1 MSTPKP
7 QGKANLLHQKILSDL
22 IEEKPAGWVHKRID
36 PDSPDPKKPMVI
48 ETKVL
53 ASEIRFPLARNVSD
67 ENVNRAAE
75 RWAK

>member
-36 PDSPDPKKPMVI
+36 PDSPDPKKPDVI
-48 ETKVL
+48 TTKMTG
-53 ASEIRFPLARNVSD
+53 SELRHPLARNVSD
-67 ENVNRAAE
+67 ENVERAAQ
-75 RWAK
+75 RWSR